1 MKPSYNIEIFHQT
14 LIKKKKIRNFKF
26 GIFSLFHVSST
37 PHLMRHS
44 VITRGRKEA
53 YGEMVVYI
61 ESDKE

>member
-1 MKPSYNIEIFHQT
+1 MKPSYNIEIFPSD
-14 LIKKKKIRNFKF
+14 IDKKKIRNFKF
-26 GIFSLFHVSST
+26 GIFSLFHVSSP